1 MVKRILLS
9 CFIAV
14 FSATSFAGAAMK
26 MAPAK
31 LPDTPVRAEVQF
43 VNSIQADLMKRF
55 PTAADAEKAG
65 YFRYTTEDN
74 TGAISY
80 ANLAWQSVDAKHPSQ
95 LWYDVNGNLL
105 GADFSVLKSNSP
117 KPPKLWGV
125 NPRRWLDFK
134 HPHYHFVVKDAATG
148 VVSYAGVGGKKY
160 VAAGGVANS
169 PTADIA
175 VKMGK
180 AKSAAE
186 VVKVFTFPALWDLM
200 VWVKDN
206 PKGAFAEKNPSVTPS
221 KDAEKDSM

>member
-95 LWYDVNGNLL
+95 L
-105 GADFSVLKSNSP
+105 
-117 KPPKLWGV
+117 
-125 NPRRWLDFK
+125 
-134 HPHYHFVVKDAATG
+134 
-148 VVSYAGVGGKKY
+148 
-160 VAAGGVANS
+160 
-169 PTADIA
+169 
-175 VKMGK
+175 
-180 AKSAAE
+180 
-186 VVKVFTFPALWDLM
+186 
-200 VWVKDN
+200 
-206 PKGAFAEKNPSVTPS
+206 
-221 KDAEKDSM
+221 